1 MIISNPQ
8 RSGYAFLLS
17 VLVVGAISLAIT
29 TSVLLLS
36 TSAARTG
43 LALKH
48 SSESLSLAQAC
59 ADHALLSLRSNSN
72 YSGNEILT
80 IGNGT
85 CEVLTVGGT
94 GNENRTLCTEGLR
107 GDTARRIEILVTRLL
122 PSVTITSW
130 QEVTDFVSCS
140 Y

>member
-1 MIISNPQ
+1 MGHT
-8 RSGYAFLLS
+8 GYIFLLS

-43 LALKH
+43 LSLRN
-48 SSESLSLAQAC
+48 STESLALAQAC
-59 ADHALLSLRSNSN
+59 AEHALLALRSDSG
-72 YSGNEILT
+72 YVGNETLA

-85 CEVLTVGGT
+85 CEILSVGGT
-94 GNENRTLCTEGLR
+94 GNENRTVCTEGVR
-107 GDTARRIEILVTRLL
+107 GDTARRLEILIIRLL
-122 PSVTITSW
+122 PRVTITSW